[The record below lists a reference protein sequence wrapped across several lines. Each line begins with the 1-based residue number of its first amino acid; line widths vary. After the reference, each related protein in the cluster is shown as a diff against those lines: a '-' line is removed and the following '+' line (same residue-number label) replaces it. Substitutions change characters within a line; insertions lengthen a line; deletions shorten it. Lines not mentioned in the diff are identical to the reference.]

1 MVDSIQGAGGPQN
14 LSAVNR
20 GQNNKVSEDKRVE
33 KAESQAPVRDE
44 VQISQEALALSQDE
58 QAAEK
63 TAKETRTILQEQLD
77 ETLSADRQRVDKFL

>member
-14 LSAVNR
+14 LSAANR
-20 GQNNKVSEDKRVE
+20 GQNNKVSEDKRI
-33 KAESQAPVRDE
+33 KKTASQAPVRDE
-44 VQISQEALALSQDE
+44 VQISEEALSLSRDE
-58 QAAEK
+58 QAAEQ